1 MNTNTK
7 WISTESN
14 NIPFHLDVITF
25 EIATKKSNIK
35 SISSLLENYIKLV
48 HKGFINSLCVLE
60 NSSSMFVV
68 KVSANVDR
76 LVYLDNTSLN
86 LEIDNIKD

>member
-1 MNTNTK
+1 MDINTK
-7 WISTESN
+7 WVSTEYR
-14 NIPFHLDVITF
+14 NIQFHVDVITF
-25 EIATKKSNIK
+25 EIATKKINIK
-35 SISSLLENYIKLV
+35 SISSLLENYTKLV
-48 HKGFINSLCVLE
+48 HKGFINTFCVLE

>member
-1 MNTNTK
+1 MDINTK
-7 WISTESN
+7 WISTEYR
-14 NIPFHLDVITF
+14 NIQFYVDVITF

-35 SISSLLENYIKLV
+35 SISSLLENYTKLV
-48 HKGFINSLCVLE
+48 QKGFINTFCVLE

-86 LEIDNIKD
+86 LEIDNVKD

>member
-7 WISTESN
+7 WISTEYR
-14 NIPFHLDVITF
+14 NIQFYVDVITF
-25 EIATKKSNIK
+25 EIATKKINIK
-35 SISSLLENYIKLV
+35 SISSLLENYTKLV
-48 HKGFINSLCVLE
+48 QKGFINTFCVLE

>member
-7 WISTESN
+7 WISTEYR
-14 NIPFHLDVITF
+14 NIQFYVDVITF

-35 SISSLLENYIKLV
+35 SISSLLENYTKLV
-48 HKGFINSLCVLE
+48 QKGFINTFCVLE
-60 NSSSMFVV
+60 NSSCMFVV

>member
-1 MNTNTK
+1 MDINTK
-7 WISTESN
+7 WVSTEYR
-14 NIPFHLDVITF
+14 NIQFHVDVITF

-35 SISSLLENYIKLV
+35 SISNILENYTKLV
-48 HKGFINSLCVLE
+48 QKSFINTFCVLE

-76 LVYLDNTSLN
+76 LVYLDTTTLN
-86 LEIDNIKD
+86 LEIGNIKD

>member
-1 MNTNTK
+1 MNTTTK
-7 WISTESN
+7 WISTEYK
-14 NIPFHLDVITF
+14 NIQFHVDVITF

-35 SISSLLENYIKLV
+35 SISSLLENYTKLV
-48 HKGFINSLCVLE
+48 QKGFINTFCVLE

>member
-1 MNTNTK
+1 MDINTK
-7 WISTESN
+7 WVSTEYR
-14 NIPFHLDVITF
+14 NIQFHVDIVTF

-35 SISSLLENYIKLV
+35 SISSLLENYTKLV
-48 HKGFINSLCVLE
+48 QKGFINTFCVLE

>member
-7 WISTESN
+7 WISTEYR
-14 NIPFHLDVITF
+14 NIQFYVDVITF

-35 SISSLLENYIKLV
+35 SISSLLENYTKLV
-48 HKGFINSLCVLE
+48 QKGFINTFCVLE

-86 LEIDNIKD
+86 LEIDNIKN

>member
-7 WISTESN
+7 WISTN
-14 NIPFHLDVITF
+14 YRHIMFFNDAFTF
-25 EIATKKSNIK
+25 EVEAKKANI
-35 SISSLLENYIKLV
+35 SLGSLLENYTKLV
-48 HKGFINSLCVLE
+48 QKGFINTFCVLE

-76 LVYLDNTSLN
+76 LVYLDNTSLT
-86 LEIDNIKD
+86 LEIGNIKD

>member
-1 MNTNTK
+1 MDINTK
-7 WISTESN
+7 WISTEYR
-14 NIPFHLDVITF
+14 NIQFHVDVITF
-25 EIATKKSNIK
+25 EISTKKSNIK
-35 SISSLLENYIKLV
+35 SISSLLENYTKLV
-48 HKGFINSLCVLE
+48 HKGFINTFCVLE